1 MILNILPSEIIYK
14 IMKIVFHSI
23 HHKKLILLNKEF
35 KSKLLDPLDMGSII
49 LYRIDGMPLLM

>member
-1 MILNILPSEIIYK
+1 
-14 IMKIVFHSI
+14 MKIVFHSI